1 MLCPFCQSPELKV
14 TDTRETDKLITRR
27 RRECL
32 KCNKRFTTYETIQSS
47 NITVIKKDGKREPF
61 NIEKLRTGIKKSC
74 EKRPIST
81 DKIETI
87 INQIQAKLNSYNTT
101 EIPTKKIGD
110 LVMQKLKVLDKVAY
124 IRFASVY
131 KDFADI
137 DSFKEEL
144 KTLIKKR

>member
-14 TDTRETDKLITRR
+14 TDTRETDELITRR

-87 INQIQAKLNSYNTT
+87 INQTQAKLNSYNTT

>member
-14 TDTRETDKLITRR
+14 TDTRETDELITRR